1 MISSDIVRM
10 YREIHSWV
18 GIVCGLFLFIA
29 FYAGAISM
37 FEVPLQRWTSPPIDT
52 QLATPLTKTQELI
65 NKASAKYPGA
75 AKNFTIVLDLGPD
88 QPARMQWQQRPAGA
102 DEHDPAI
109 NYYADL
115 DNNGELNVRQDLIS
129 PAAQII
135 DDIHQQVGLLIEHE
149 QAMVITGLVSLLY
162 GLALVSGVIIL
173 LPTLVKDLFA
183 LRLGKKIKRLWL
195 DVHNLLGVFSLPFH
209 IVMAFTSLTFAYHDY
224 FYDSQ
229 MASIYPDKKP
239 AIAGPAAV
247 QASSPAQPLYPV
259 AAVLAKLK
267 KIDPEFGPE
276 QLNYRR
282 GRGPNAGL
290 TLLVAGNN
298 PKHHANR
305 ARFGYASVDPYTG
318 ELIDADYMPGHQSPM
333 MATVGGFFSLHF
345 GSFGGNATRWLY
357 FILGLGGSFLF
368 YSGNLLWIEAKRKK
382 SRTDSNGKP
391 TQQSRSSKILGSLT
405 IGISLGCIAGISLVI
420 ASAKLIPAL
429 INTLPGS
436 FSTLYYLVF
445 FAALC
450 WALYRGAARSAVEL
464 LYTTAACTALIP
476 IASLLALLFGL
487 GWNHGDSTVWV
498 DIVAMVGALCFLK
511 LAAKTTARIRSAP
524 QLSVWSAAS

>member
-1 MISSDIVRM
+1 M

-18 GIVCGLFLFIA
+18 GIICGLFLFIA

-37 FEVPLQRWTSPPIDT
+37 FEVPLQRWTSAPVQA
-52 QLATPLTKTQELI
+52 QLTTPLAKTQQLI
-65 NKASAKYPGA
+65 NTVNSQYPDA

-102 DEHDPAI
+102 DEHDPAV

-115 DNNGELNVRQDLIS
+115 DSNGELNVRQNLPS
-129 PAAQII
+129 AVAQLI
-135 DDIHQQVGLLIEHE
+135 DDIHQQVGLLIERE
-149 QAMVITGLVSLLY
+149 QAMIITGIVALLY
-162 GLALVSGVIIL
+162 GVALVSGVIIL

-224 FYDSQ
+224 FYGSQ
-229 MASIYPDKKP
+229 MASIYPDQKP
-239 AIAGPAAV
+239 AIAGPTAV
-247 QASSPAQPLYPV
+247 PASSPTQPLLPV

-267 KIDPEFGPE
+267 TIDPEFGPE

-305 ARFGYASVDPYTG
+305 ARFGYANVNPYTG

-357 FILGLGGSFLF
+357 FILGLGGAFLF

-382 SRTDSNGKP
+382 SRTDSNGQP
-391 TQQSRSSKILGSLT
+391 TQQSRSSKVLGSLT
-405 IGISLGCIAGISLVI
+405 IGVSLGCIAGISLAI
-420 ASAKLIPAL
+420 ASAKLMPTF
-429 INTLPGS
+429 INAIPGS
-436 FSTLYYLVF
+436 FSTLYYLIF
-445 FAALC
+445 FASIT
-450 WALYRGAARSAVEL
+450 WALSRGTARSAVEL
-464 LYTTAACTALIP
+464 LYATTACTALIP

-498 DIVAMVGALCFLK
+498 DIVAVVGVLCFLK